1 MGYPQRLLGDDEH
14 VELDL
19 HPHWIN
25 LVLPVG
31 AAVVILAAAAVG
43 VSAVPSGSTGGAAQ
57 IAIGVV
63 ALILLWFTTVRAWL
77 RWITTSYVV
86 TSERVVVREGI
97 LSRTGRDIPLQRM
110 NDVTFHH
117 TFFERIIGSG
127 TLTIESAGER
137 GQVVLRDVPRVEYVQ
152 STLYRLTEEDDI
164 RRRRLGATAEAEED

>member
-1 MGYPQRLLGDDEH
+1 VGYPQRLLGDDER

-19 HPHWIN
+19 HPHWVN
-25 LVLPVG
+25 LVLPVA

-43 VSAVPSGSTGGAAQ
+43 VAVVPSGSAGGIAR
-57 IAIGVV
+57 IAIAVV
-63 ALILLWFTTVRAWL
+63 AVILLWFAAVLPWL

-97 LSRTGRDIPLQRM
+97 LSRTGRDIPLQRV

-117 TFFERIIGSG
+117 TILERLIGSG

-137 GQVVLRDVPRVEYVQ
+137 GQVVLDDVPRVEYVQ
-152 STLYRLTEEDDI
+152 STLYRLAEEDDV
-164 RRRRLGATAEAEED
+164 RRRRLGATAGEE